1 VRRGRARGAVLLSLL
16 AAAAACS
23 REPGGGASGD
33 AALAEARSL
42 LSERRYDDA
51 LARLGDA
58 AQPEAAY
65 LAGRAWAGKAE
76 SAPVPIG
83 APGGPPAAS
92 RLKPEEERALA
103 FYDRAVAARPDYG
116 EAHVAIAELLAP
128 HAVAAAAARPA
139 PAPAPRGKPTAPVA
153 VASDPLVDRVITSY
167 GSAMQSDPLGTQAG
181 DALIAFATRV
191 GRVNEADAT
200 FQELVRRKRED
211 QALLVRYGD
220 FLAGPAGKP
229 EAALAQYAQALI
241 WKPDDT
247 ATKLKMAEI
256 HLAAAAAY
264 LRETQYVQAEARLK
278 DARRYAVDPASPQAK
293 RLAELEGRVREIR
306 GR

>member
-1 VRRGRARGAVLLSLL
+1 VIPGRAPKGALVALLI
-16 AAAAACS
+16 AAAACS
-23 REPGGGASGD
+23 REQAGGSKGSD
-33 AALAEARSL
+33 ALAEARSL

-58 AQPEAAY
+58 ADPEAAY
-65 LAGRAWAGKAE
+65 LAGRAWAGKAG

-83 APGGPPAAS
+83 TPGGPS
-92 RLKPEEERALA
+92 GLKPEEERALG
-103 FYDRAVAARPDYG
+103 FYERAVAARPDFG
-116 EAHVAIAELLAP
+116 DAHVAIAELLAP

-139 PAPAPRGKPTAPVA
+139 LVPHGKPGAPVA
-153 VASDPLVDRVITSY
+153 AAPDPLVDRVLSSY
-167 GSAMQSDPLGTQAG
+167 GNAMQSDLAGTQAAE
-181 DALIAFATRV
+181 ALIAFATRV
-191 GRVNEADAT
+191 GRTSEADAA
-200 FQELVRRKRED
+200 FQELVRRRRED

-264 LRETQYVQAEARLK
+264 LRDLQYVQAEARLK
-278 DARRYAVDPASPQAK
+278 DAKRYAVDSGSPQAK

>member
-1 VRRGRARGAVLLSLL
+1 VISGRARSGALVALLI
-16 AAAAACS
+16 AAVACS
-23 REPGGGASGD
+23 REPAGGSKDGG
-33 AALAEARSL
+33 ALAEARSL
-42 LSERRYDDA
+42 LSERRYDEA
-51 LARLGDA
+51 LARVGDA
-58 AQPEAAY
+58 ADPEAAY

-92 RLKPEEERALA
+92 LLKPEEERALG
-103 FYDRAVAARPDYG
+103 FYERAVAARPDFAD
-116 EAHVAIAELLAP
+116 AHVAIAELLEP
-128 HAVAAAAARPA
+128 HAVASAAAVPA
-139 PAPAPRGKPTAPVA
+139 PLPRGKPGAAAPN
-153 VASDPLVDRVITSY
+153 PLVDRVLSSY
-167 GSAMQSDPLGTQAG
+167 GNAMQSDLAGTQAAE
-181 DALIAFATRV
+181 ALIAFATRV
-191 GRVNEADAT
+191 GRTGEADAA
-200 FQELVRRKRED
+200 FQELVGRRRED

-220 FLAGPAGKP
+220 FLAGAAGKP

-264 LRETQYVQAEARLK
+264 LRDLQYVQAEARLK
-278 DARRYAVDPASPQAK
+278 FAKRYAVDPASPQAK

>member
-1 VRRGRARGAVLLSLL
+1 VKRGRARSAVFVALL
-16 AAAAACS
+16 AAACS
-23 REPGGGASGD
+23 HQPAGGPKGD

-42 LSERRYDDA
+42 LAERRYDDA

-58 AQPEAAY
+58 TEPEAAY
-65 LAGRAWAGKAE
+65 LAGRAWAGKAA
-76 SAPVPIG
+76 SAAVPIG
-83 APGGPPAAS
+83 TPGGPPAAS
-92 RLKPEEERALA
+92 RLKPEEERALG

-116 EAHVAIAELLAP
+116 DAQMAIAELLSP
-128 HAVAAAAARPA
+128 HALAAAAARPA
-139 PAPAPRGKPTAPVA
+139 PAPAPRGKPAPPVA
-153 VASDPLVDRVITSY
+153 PAPDPLVDRVITSY
-167 GSAMQSDPLGTQAG
+167 GSAMQSDPSGAQAG

-191 GRVNEADAT
+191 GRLNEADAT
-200 FQELVRRKRED
+200 FQELVRRRRED

-264 LRETQYVQAEARLK
+264 LRETQYIQAEARLK
-278 DARRYAVDPASPQAK
+278 EARRYAVDPVSPQSK
-293 RLAELEGRVREIR
+293 RLVELEGRVREIR